1 MTGVGFLARR
11 SGRQP
16 GQAHGMRRVG
26 NGCYGLFPVP
36 WKITDTGSAFKITDA
51 RGRPV
56 AWCYY
61 RRESA
66 LRNEYPSREEA
77 EEMAKNIA
85 RLWSA

>member
-1 MTGVGFLARR
+1 MERKANDMTAI
-11 SGRQP
+11 
-16 GQAHGMRRVG
+16 
-26 NGCYGLFPVP
+26 FPVP
-36 WKITDTGSAFKITDA
+36 WKITDTGSAFKVTDA

-85 RLWSA
+85 RLSRA